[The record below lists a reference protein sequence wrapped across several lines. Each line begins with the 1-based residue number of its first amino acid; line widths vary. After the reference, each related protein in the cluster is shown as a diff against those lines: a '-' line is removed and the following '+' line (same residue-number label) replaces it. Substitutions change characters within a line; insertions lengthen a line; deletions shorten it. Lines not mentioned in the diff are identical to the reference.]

1 MAGVHPEP
9 GDVLLVR
16 TGQMTYLKARDREG
30 YLLSEQP
37 GLTTGTIRW
46 FRRHDVA
53 AVAIDTLAM
62 EVHPGEDPAVL
73 FPVHAIQ
80 LRDMGLTQGQ
90 NFDLEALAAHC
101 AADGVYE
108 MLLVA
113 NPEPVTGGTGAPV
126 NPVAVK

>member
-1 MAGVHPEP
+1 
-9 GDVLLVR
+9 
-16 TGQMTYLKARDREG
+16 
-30 YLLSEQP
+30 
-37 GLTTGTIRW
+37 
-46 FRRHDVA
+46 
-53 AVAIDTLAM
+53 
-62 EVHPGEDPAVL
+62 
-73 FPVHAIQ
+73 
-80 LRDMGLTQGQ
+80 MGLLQGQ

>member
-1 MAGVHPEP
+1 
-9 GDVLLVR
+9 
-16 TGQMTYLKARDREG
+16 
-30 YLLSEQP
+30 
-37 GLTTGTIRW
+37 
-46 FRRHDVA
+46 
-53 AVAIDTLAM
+53 
-62 EVHPGEDPAVL
+62 VL

-101 AADGVYE
+101 AAEGSHD

-126 NPVAVK
+126 HPVAIT